1 MKQKQDKIFCVLQ
14 STIILLLIIRRVD
27 SLLQQDGYNYCLK
40 FLEEKHYKVLFQG
53 LCMMPDWKHSTKNWT
68 DFALIEE
75 LFSKSKVDVVHVLT
89 NMHRKVPSFR
99 QPLPEVLFSFPIFH
113 FAKGTWKPFKEATEL
128 VTFNSEITGS
138 FIYFKDATK
147 RW

>member
-1 MKQKQDKIFCVLQ
+1 MKQKQDKIFSVLQ
-14 STIILLLIIRRVD
+14 STIILLLIIRRLD

-53 LCMMPDWKHSTKNWT
+53 LCTMPDWKHNTKNWN
-68 DFALIEE
+68 DFALMEE
-75 LFSKSKVDVVHVLT
+75 LFSKSKVDVIHVLT
-89 NMHRKVPSFR
+89 NMHRKVPNFR

-113 FAKGTWKPFKEATEL
+113 FAKGTWEPFKEATEL
-128 VTFNSEITGS
+128 VTFSSEITGS
-138 FIYFKDATK
+138 FNYFKEITK

>member
-1 MKQKQDKIFCVLQ
+1 
-14 STIILLLIIRRVD
+14 
-27 SLLQQDGYNYCLK
+27 
-40 FLEEKHYKVLFQG
+40 
-53 LCMMPDWKHSTKNWT
+53 MMPDWKHSTKNWT

-128 VTFNSEITGS
+128 VTFNSEVTGS
-138 FIYFKDATK
+138 FIYFKEATK
-147 RW
+147 GW